1 MQKVKIPK
9 RVGRQLYRSFPTIL
23 TVVAYGDRI
32 WSKYPYRLGKRKE
45 NG

>member
-1 MQKVKIPK
+1 MLYEEQKFYQ
-9 RVGRQLYRSFPTIL
+9 GHWYCS
-23 TVVAYGDRI
+23 YGDRI